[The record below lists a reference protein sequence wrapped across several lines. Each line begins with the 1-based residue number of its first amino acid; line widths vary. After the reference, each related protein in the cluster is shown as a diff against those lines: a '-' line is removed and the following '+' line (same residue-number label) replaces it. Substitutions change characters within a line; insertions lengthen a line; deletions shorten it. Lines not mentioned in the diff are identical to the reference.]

1 MYSDAD
7 YFCSLSLRK
16 DPKQYKALQIK
27 KFLSLFASPSRCEIA
42 AVKELDVFAELTP
55 NLYLSSS
62 LMVTCLCVAVSHKL
76 SSTNIECLV
85 RFVILLACF
94 SVRLILIYNTAFSFS
109 FYNLE
114 P

>member
-16 DPKQYKALQIK
+16 DPKRYKALQI

-62 LMVTCLCVAVSHKL
+62 LMVTSLMVFVCGSVSQTVKH
-76 SSTNIECLV
+76 
-85 RFVILLACF
+85 
-94 SVRLILIYNTAFSFS
+94 
-109 FYNLE
+109 
-114 P
+114 

>member
-7 YFCSLSLRK
+7 YFCFLSLRK

-62 LMVTCLCVAVSHKL
+62 LMVTCVCVCVWQCL
-76 SSTNIECLV
+76 TNCQALTLNV
-85 RFVILLACF
+85 WSDL
-94 SVRLILIYNTAFSFS
+94 
-109 FYNLE
+109 
-114 P
+114 